1 MPAFAEIR
9 RQKEEGEEGQVE
21 GLQGPNQEVSSGGG
35 RGAQVQGP
43 PPPQVISHLTTLAG
57 DSARSR
63 VRLRLAKQS

>member
-1 MPAFAEIR
+1 M
-9 RQKEEGEEGQVE
+9 E